1 MRNDPPR
8 RENSQARLEFWR
20 APFFTRDCPRL
31 TALRPPHP
39 TTSDATQGILWRY
52 SVDRGTMQLLP
63 SQEDV
68 TGILRST
75 GALREG
81 HFEYPNGLHSTQYL
95 QLPLAMRH
103 FQYSK
108 ILSVGLSRLLRS
120 HTEIRAMI
128 PDLSIVSPA
137 PGGLPVAFG
146 ICEALRARQVYW
158 AEDGPDGKPARFRQ
172 FIHPDKDEPVVIVDD
187 IIRSGG
193 RLAALRKLLETAG
206 AQVMAVATIV
216 YEPYPNVEKFEGLPL
231 YYLARMEAGYD
242 ADAASCDE
250 CRNGIALQQV
260 RV

>member
-1 MRNDPPR
+1 
-8 RENSQARLEFWR
+8 
-20 APFFTRDCPRL
+20 
-31 TALRPPHP
+31 
-39 TTSDATQGILWRY
+39 
-52 SVDRGTMQLLP
+52 MQLLP
-63 SQEDV
+63 SPEDV

-95 QLPLAMRH
+95 QVPLAMRYYQH
-103 FQYSK
+103 AK
-108 ILSVGLSRLLRS
+108 TLSVGLSRLLRS

-146 ICEALRARQVYW
+146 VCEALRAKQVYW

-172 FIHPDKDEPVVIVDD
+172 FIEPHKGEPVVMVDD

-193 RLAALRKLLETAG
+193 RLAALRKLLEAAG
-206 AQVMAVATIV
+206 AEVVAVAAIV
-216 YEPYPNVEKFEGLPL
+216 YQPYPNVESFEGLPL

-242 ADAASCDE
+242 ADAASCEE
-250 CRNGIALQQV
+250 CQIGMPFQTV
-260 RV
+260 WV

>member
-1 MRNDPPR
+1 
-8 RENSQARLEFWR
+8 
-20 APFFTRDCPRL
+20 
-31 TALRPPHP
+31 
-39 TTSDATQGILWRY
+39 
-52 SVDRGTMQLLP
+52 MQFLP

-95 QLPLAMRH
+95 QVPLAMRYY
-103 FQYSK
+103 QQAK
-108 ILSVGLSRLLRS
+108 TLSVGLSRLLRAN
-120 HTEIRAMI
+120 TEIRATI

-146 ICEALRARQVYW
+146 ICEALRAKQVYW
-158 AEDGPDGKPARFRQ
+158 AEDGPDAKPERFRQ
-172 FIHPDKDEPVVIVDD
+172 FIHPDKGEPVVIVDD

-193 RLAALRKLLETAG
+193 RLAALRKLLEAAG
-206 AQVMAVATIV
+206 AQVLAVAAIV
-216 YEPYPNVEKFEGLPL
+216 YQPYPNVEKFDGLPL

-250 CRNGIALQQV
+250 CRNRIPLQNV